1 MSVKPEDF
9 TQTLAAHQYEGHTIG
24 EGYTLIGV
32 FVHEMQRCF
41 PIVQVGP
48 QPADAGR
55 QRIAPPIGS
64 PGVACSARQ
73 KCDCFVENMFGRK
86 NGRAGAG
93 QTPPLLDRRLM
104 MLVIGDFF
112 GRDEA
117 IW

>member
-1 MSVKPEDF
+1 
-9 TQTLAAHQYEGHTIG
+9 
-24 EGYTLIGV
+24 
-32 FVHEMQRCF
+32 
-41 PIVQVGP
+41 
-48 QPADAGR
+48 
-55 QRIAPPIGS
+55 
-64 PGVACSARQ
+64 
-73 KCDCFVENMFGRK
+73 MFGRK